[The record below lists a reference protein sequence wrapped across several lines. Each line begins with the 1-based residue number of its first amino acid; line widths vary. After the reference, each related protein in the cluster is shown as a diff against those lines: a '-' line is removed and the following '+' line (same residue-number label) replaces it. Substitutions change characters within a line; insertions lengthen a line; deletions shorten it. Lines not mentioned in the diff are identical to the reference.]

1 MKHKA
6 LFVLLA
12 VLLLCFGGCS
22 PKGQTPAVDD
32 VAQAAPEAGLVEAW
46 EGEMAEETPEEAV
59 GGAHTERMDLY
70 DENGVEIA
78 AFYGISDFSQ
88 YVISGGSFTEPGE
101 NNMPIALTTYAIG
114 GRTITTNNWILGDD
128 NRYYYEIENDLISAN
143 VTTCNI
149 LILFAPGTDFEYEA
163 AQEAGKLILYTD
175 AAPLDNI
182 VIDSIQVTRN

>member
-1 MKHKA
+1 MRVTHGNRTYEC
-6 LFVLLA
+6 A
-12 VLLLCFGGCS
+12 V
-22 PKGQTPAVDD
+22 AVKNENDKYI
-32 VAQAAPEAGLVEAW
+32 V
-46 EGEMAEETPEEAV
+46 
-59 GGAHTERMDLY
+59 LY
-70 DENGVEIA
+70 DENGGEIA
-78 AFYGISDFSQ
+78 AFHGISDFSK
-88 YVISGGSFTEPGE
+88 YEISGGSFVDPCECE
-101 NNMPIALTTYAIG
+101 MPIALSTYAIG